1 MRWKII
7 LILLIISLIVLFF
20 LFSQEAGG
28 LKNRQTEIQPVEIT
42 PSSTVSVFF
51 GNTNNDP
58 DVLNCGTTYPTSRQI
73 KSEGDKY
80 LAVLAELLNGPT
92 NTEKD
97 QGFFTAINS
106 GIKLPDLVLSDGVM
120 TVNFAA
126 DIETAVG
133 GSCRVAAIRSQ
144 IENTLKQFT
153 EIKEV
158 VIAVDGR
165 VADALQP

>member
-1 MRWKII
+1 MRKKII
-7 LILLIISLIVLFF
+7 LIFLVISLIVLFF

-28 LKNRQTEIQPVEIT
+28 WKNRQPEFQSAVTAT
-42 PSSTVSVFF
+42 PLTVSVFF

-58 DVLNCGTTYPTSRQI
+58 DVLNCGTTYPASRQI

-106 GIKLPDLVLSDGVM
+106 GIKLPEVVLTDGVM
-120 TVNFAA
+120 TVNFAS

-144 IENTLKQFT
+144 IENTLKQFP
-153 EIKEV
+153 EVKEV
-158 VIAVDGR
+158 IIAVDGR
-165 VADALQP
+165 IADALQP